1 MTAAIIGLVQSMVIP
16 SHLLSSLIPRAYS
29 RLKVLAGPIA
39 ILSAVWL
46 NNLLKTKIQVQLTSL
61 LTLPN
66 IVTLEGLYLCTA
78 YIHRVKALGLYKKHT
93 PPKRWRGYS
102 RMYYY
107 IKNSEFCQE
116 LRLFKLELV
125 EVDLWE
131 VGADVG
137 GVAGIDI
144 MPSGA
149 HTLYL
154 VGVGKIA

>member
-1 MTAAIIGLVQSMVIP
+1 MLQD
-16 SHLLSSLIPRAYS
+16 
-29 RLKVLAGPIA
+29 
-39 ILSAVWL
+39 
-46 NNLLKTKIQVQLTSL
+46 
-61 LTLPN
+61 
-66 IVTLEGLYLCTA
+66 IVTVECD
-78 YIHRVKALGLYKKHT
+78 YIYMRYNFTKVKALGLYKKYA
-93 PPKRWRGYS
+93 PPKRGRGYS
-102 RMYYY
+102 RIYYY

-116 LRLFKLELV
+116 LCLSRLELV

-154 VGVGKIA
+154 VSVGKIA